1 MSSYD
6 IQEAS
11 YMVWLPRNITMLV
24 MIGYV
29 VGLRPS
35 LDIHG
40 GIALTEAVD
49 GTDEWCCIAK

>member
-1 MSSYD
+1 
-6 IQEAS
+6 
-11 YMVWLPRNITMLV
+11 

-49 GTDEWCCIAK
+49 GTNE